1 MITTLAREEFDTV
14 YGIMEESFPS
24 DEYRPY
30 EEQLAL
36 LEHDAYRIYVL
47 RDDGQSRIQA
57 FLAVWE
63 FADFAFIEHLAVAP
77 ACRNGG
83 LGAQLL
89 QHLTGRLKHP
99 VCLEVEPP
107 ETELAARRIGFYRR
121 NGFYLNPYP
130 YQQPA
135 ISRGKHAIPLQIMT
149 SGAPVSEETFRQIR
163 TKLYR
168 EVYRVS

>member
-14 YGIMEESFPS
+14 YSIMEESFPS

-47 RDDGQSRIQA
+47 RDDGRAGIQA

-89 QHLTGRLKHP
+89 QHLTG
-99 VCLEVEPP
+99 
-107 ETELAARRIGFYRR
+107 A
-121 NGFYLNPYP
+121 
-130 YQQPA
+130 
-135 ISRGKHAIPLQIMT
+135 
-149 SGAPVSEETFRQIR
+149 
-163 TKLYR
+163 
-168 EVYRVS
+168 